1 MWRGRGGRVGA
12 GSVSLMEGA
21 GAFAGRRGTGQL
33 LSLKSVGL
41 AGADRGWS
49 LLLQIGF
56 NQLLFQCS
64 NIVCVLT
71 EYGRAMSQY
80 A

>member
-41 AGADRGWS
+41 AGATRGWS
-49 LLLQIGF
+49 MLLQIGF

-64 NIVCVLT
+64 VVCVLT
-71 EYGRAMSQY
+71 VEYSYKPICMK
-80 A
+80 

>member
-1 MWRGRGGRVGA
+1 MRRGRGGRVGA

-41 AGADRGWS
+41 AGATRGVELVVTNW
-49 LLLQIGF
+49 F
-56 NQLLFQCS
+56 
-64 NIVCVLT
+64 
-71 EYGRAMSQY
+71 
-80 A
+80 

>member
-1 MWRGRGGRVGA
+1 MCRGRGGRVGA

-21 GAFAGRRGTGQL
+21 GAFAGRTGQL

-41 AGADRGWS
+41 AGATWGCS

-64 NIVCVLT
+64 VVCVLT
-71 EYGRAMSQY
+71 VEYSYEPICMK
-80 A
+80 

>member
-1 MWRGRGGRVGA
+1 MRRGRGGRVGA

-21 GAFAGRRGTGQL
+21 GAFAGHRGTGQL

-41 AGADRGWS
+41 AGAARGWS

-56 NQLLFQCS
+56 NQLLFQC
-64 NIVCVLT
+64 NIWCVLT
-71 EYGRAMSQY
+71 VEYSYEPICMK
-80 A
+80 